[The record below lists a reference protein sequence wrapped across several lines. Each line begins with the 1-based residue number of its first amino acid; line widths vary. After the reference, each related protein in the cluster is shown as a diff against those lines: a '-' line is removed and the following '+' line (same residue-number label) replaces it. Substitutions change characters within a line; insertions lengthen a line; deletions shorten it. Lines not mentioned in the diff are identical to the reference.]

1 MAKLTPS
8 VKDHDKL
15 DKIKLQEEIDSA
27 NNTLS
32 SNKNVEGDNDDNI
45 IGENQTEDVLSPN
58 DINIGSSYSKSVRRS
73 SHKFGSRLR
82 FFRRTSAAVQGA
94 NLEDE
99 ELQASQKKQES
110 TEITDSD
117 NDDESR
123 SSIVRGRNVIGS
135 LLKDTYSFIYVYPVC
150 SAPTIYAAFLFIFQS
165 LVYAL
170 LLSSLIDINNPN
182 NILHVPPSVSIEMR
196 IAQGCAILIAVVNS
210 VDIMVAMNNL
220 LRVPTAIIVIDN
232 NGDDESQGLINT
244 HGPSI
249 HNATELSSIQ
259 HGIGHA
265 RSNIS
270 GTIQTQSFK
279 AGFKFKIA
287 NMMRLVEGILSVASS
302 FILIV
307 RSNGIIELFIN
318 FAALE
323 FVVNLD
329 NLAFALAE
337 HGLISD
343 RLQVAAIFVGGLGY
357 TYPCHRS
364 NDNNR
369 RTRNRSREGCSPSQL
384 AHIKGSF
391 IVRLFS
397 SPARYVKN
405 HPDYTRRT
413 TLFIMAATLY
423 GCWFVI
429 LAGLNNGQFL
439 CKSLNIDFFHAH
451 ISVNTR
457 EQCGARY

>member
-1 MAKLTPS
+1 
-8 VKDHDKL
+8 
-15 DKIKLQEEIDSA
+15 
-27 NNTLS
+27 
-32 SNKNVEGDNDDNI
+32 
-45 IGENQTEDVLSPN
+45 
-58 DINIGSSYSKSVRRS
+58 
-73 SHKFGSRLR
+73 
-82 FFRRTSAAVQGA
+82 
-94 NLEDE
+94 
-99 ELQASQKKQES
+99 
-110 TEITDSD
+110 
-117 NDDESR
+117 
-123 SSIVRGRNVIGS
+123 
-135 LLKDTYSFIYVYPVC
+135 LKDTYSFIYVYPVC
-150 SAPTIYAAFLFIFQS
+150 SAPTLYAVFLFLFQS

-182 NILHVPPSVSIEMR
+182 NILHVPPSVSIQMR

-279 AGFKFKIA
+279 AGFKFKFA
-287 NMMRLVEGILSVASS
+287 NMMRLIEGVLFVASS

-307 RSNGIIELFIN
+307 RSDDVIEMFIN

-343 RLQVAAIFVGGLGY
+343 RLQAAAIFVGGLGY
-357 TYPCHRS
+357 TYPCHRNS
-364 NDNNR
+364 DDDH
-369 RTRNRSREGCSPSQL
+369 RTRKRSRGGCSPSQL
-384 AHIKGSF
+384 AHMKGSF
-391 IVRLFS
+391 MGRLFS

-405 HPDYTRRT
+405 HPDYPRRT

-423 GCWFVI
+423 GCWFLI

-439 CKSLNIDFFHAH
+439 CKSLNVDFFHAH

-457 EQCGARY
+457 EQMEQGIKPFLASRSGLYVWIPQEDDKQSSFLASMKNLFTGNVQTLSYRKVDKRVESPEHSLSKHAHGRIPFDYVDIVYMIQICLSGSLLVAVQIHISLAKNGIV

>member
-1 MAKLTPS
+1 M
-8 VKDHDKL
+8 KDHDKL

-45 IGENQTEDVLSPN
+45 IGENQLDTTEDVLSTN

-117 NDDESR
+117 NDDEGR
-123 SSIVRGRNVIGS
+123 SSIVTGRNIIGS

-150 SAPTIYAAFLFIFQS
+150 SAPTIYAVFLFLFQS

-182 NILHVPPSVSIEMR
+182 NILHVPPSVSIQMR

-259 HGIGHA
+259 YGIGHA

-270 GTIQTQSFK
+270 GTIHTSQSFE

-287 NMMRLVEGILSVASS
+287 NMMRLVEGILSVGSS

-307 RSNGIIELFIN
+307 RSDDVIEMFIN

-343 RLQVAAIFVGGLGY
+343 RLQVAAIFVGGLG
-357 TYPCHRS
+357 
-364 NDNNR
+364 
-369 RTRNRSREGCSPSQL
+369 
-384 AHIKGSF
+384 
-391 IVRLFS
+391 
-397 SPARYVKN
+397 
-405 HPDYTRRT
+405 
-413 TLFIMAATLY
+413 
-423 GCWFVI
+423 
-429 LAGLNNGQFL
+429 
-439 CKSLNIDFFHAH
+439 
-451 ISVNTR
+451 
-457 EQCGARY
+457 